1 VSTSPEETAWKIH
14 STLVDWTGKVDTKA
28 SFALTVESG
37 ILVAV
42 TALSGSGRRLGR
54 IDGCALWAFY
64 IGVAAL
70 AIGALFAISVVSPNL
85 RKAKVT
91 PESQDNFVFFGHV
104 RHWDPAEL
112 ETALRERDSLPVLA
126 RQLVVMSEI
135 AWKKHERVKKS
146 FALAVFGAFL
156 VAMAGI
162 FGA

>member
-1 VSTSPEETAWKIH
+1 MSTSPEETAWKIH

-37 ILVAV
+37 ILVAI

-54 IDGCALWAFY
+54 IDGCALWVFY
-64 IGVAAL
+64 LGVAAL

-85 RKAKVT
+85 RKAKVS
-91 PESQDNFVFFGHV
+91 PESHDNFVFFGHV

-112 ETALRERDSLPVLA
+112 ETALRERDPLPVLA

-146 FALAVFGAFL
+146 FALAVLGALL
-156 VAMAGI
+156 VAVAGI